1 MSDFE
6 QPASQSEEVQPE
18 QEINPEI
25 AAVRESFGI
34 KTTTPAAPET
44 IEEEVEE
51 DAEQDPPAT
60 EEQKN
65 VRKVKFNKKEIEI
78 PEDQID
84 DLLER
89 GLALE
94 KERERKTK
102 YESALTRAAK
112 LAGYDKV
119 DDYLTNL
126 DTLEQQAVKQKEDAF
141 ASMRQQL
148 REEAENAGIDPAL
161 LDDWLDNN
169 PLIAQANEVL
179 EREKTSHAEQQQQ
192 QAEQA
197 KLKSWQDLFAKYP
210 HLTEDLP
217 DDGSA
222 APWFTPE
229 MQRLVNDRNYD
240 PIDAYRLVYNDKI
253 IADERKRT
261 EQDVIKQQRLNKRS
275 RVEGDTRVDTEPEVS
290 PEKEAAFIEFG
301 LNPNAAK
308 KYIKK

>member
-18 QEINPEI
+18 QEISPEI

-34 KTTTPAAPET
+34 KNTTPTAPET
-44 IEEEVEE
+44 IEEVEE
-51 DAEQDPPAT
+51 DAEQSPPAT

-65 VRKVKFNKKEIEI
+65 VRKVKFNKKEVEI

-89 GLALE
+89 GLALD

-126 DTLEQQAVKQKEDAF
+126 DTLEQQAAKQKEDAF
-141 ASMRQQL
+141 TSMRQQL

-161 LDDWLDNN
+161 LDEWLDNN
-169 PLIAQANEVL
+169 PVIAHANEVL
-179 EREKTSHAEQQQQ
+179 EREKTSQSVQQQQ

-197 KLKSWQDLFAKYP
+197 KLQSWQDLFAKYP
-210 HLTEDLP
+210 HLTDDLP

-240 PIDAYRLVYNDKI
+240 PIDAYRLVYSDKI

-275 RVEGDTRVDTEPEVS
+275 RVEGESRVDTEPEVP
-290 PEKEAAFIEFG
+290 PEKAAAFIEFG